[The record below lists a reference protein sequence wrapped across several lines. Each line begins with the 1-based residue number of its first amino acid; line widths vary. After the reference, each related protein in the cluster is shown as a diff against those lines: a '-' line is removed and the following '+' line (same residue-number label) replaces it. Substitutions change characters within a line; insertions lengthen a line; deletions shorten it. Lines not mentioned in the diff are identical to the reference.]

1 MCWLLG
7 NTDIVSF
14 YAIFFLLLK
23 RLKAGDWCS
32 HLVMT
37 CRAHP
42 QIKFM
47 FISVV
52 DVCFWVLLASHFGS
66 MAGEQCTPMAGELS
80 ILSSFLA
87 LGPVQCLRSGC
98 G

>member
-1 MCWLLG
+1 
-7 NTDIVSF
+7 
-14 YAIFFLLLK
+14 
-23 RLKAGDWCS
+23 
-32 HLVMT
+32 
-37 CRAHP
+37 
-42 QIKFM
+42 M

-52 DVCFWVLLASHFGS
+52 DICFWVLLASHFGS
-66 MAGEQCTPMAGELS
+66 MAGEQSTLMAGELS